1 VDINLNTLKRDIL
14 DYLKA
19 AGLSVF
25 RSVPGSLDGL
35 PMVLW
40 DVQQFPDYQAF
51 LETAQKAG
59 AEMVLFATREFTA
72 EDVDEALEQLQECE
86 MERDEQRDLESR
98 LREMRSYEGMTC
110 SLELAFDH
118 RSRLYVYE
126 VQPDW
131 YEEFLGI
138 EDDIVSHQE
147 DGEELDDSLGGYFS
161 RN

>member
-14 DYLKA
+14 EYLKT
-19 AGLSVF
+19 AGLPVF
-25 RSVPGSLDGL
+25 RSVPGGLDGL

-40 DVQQFPDYQAF
+40 DVEQHPDYQAF
-51 LETAQKAG
+51 IETAQKAG
-59 AEMVLFATREFTA
+59 AQMILVAARDFTT
-72 EDVDEALEQLQECE
+72 EDIDEALEQLQECE

-110 SLELAFDH
+110 SLELAFDYH
-118 RSRLYVYE
+118 SRLYVYE

-131 YEEFLGI
+131 YEEFLTI
-138 EDDIVSHQE
+138 EDDIASHQE
-147 DGEELDDSLGGYFS
+147 DGGDIDESLGGYFS